1 MDVCIYPLDTLKT
14 RMQAAQGFRA
24 AGGYTGLFSGVTAAA
39 LGAVPGGALFF
50 GVYEYSRSG
59 LQSHISPQYTWTL
72 DAAAACT
79 AATASC
85 VLRTPAIVVQ
95 QRMQV
100 GQFSTLPAAVHGIIA
115 EGGIAAF
122 YSGLGVSIAREIPF
136 AFIQFPVYEGLKR
149 LWISSME
156 RHNVDAPKPELSPLQ
171 GAVCG
176 SVAGSAAAA
185 VTTPFDLLKTRQMLG
200 GAQHGARR
208 TLKIAAT
215 EARFTT
221 IAACVVAH
229 VCSRPA

>member
-1 MDVCIYPLDTLKT
+1 MDPDFDPRLPVTPASARLARRPTRGAQGQGWLGTGPGRTNNTNPGVEAPPFELAVLAGGCASAAVDVCIYPLDTLKT

-156 RHNVDAPKPELSPLQ
+156 RHNVDA
-171 GAVCG
+171 
-176 SVAGSAAAA
+176 
-185 VTTPFDLLKTRQMLG
+185 
-200 GAQHGARR
+200 
-208 TLKIAAT
+208 
-215 EARFTT
+215 
-221 IAACVVAH
+221 
-229 VCSRPA
+229 